1 MSLSDT
7 IQSDATTVF
16 VNSSDFAE
24 AVTYVPSSGSTRSIN
39 AVVIRQTVAQVPEGG
54 FDTPVFEVH
63 VANSSTSGISSSEIN
78 VGADAIS
85 MPVRIGD
92 TATNRTIVRLVDH
105 DAGML
110 VLECR

>member
-1 MSLSDT
+1 MSLSDA
-7 IQSDATTVF
+7 IQDDASTVF
-16 VNSSDFAE
+16 VSTSDFAE

-63 VANSSTSGISSSEIN
+63 VANSATLGVSSAELN

-85 MPVRIGD
+85 IPVRIGD
-92 TATNRTIVRLVDH
+92 TATARTIVRLIDH